1 MSVAAGEYRPKG
13 AQSTRRSVVLA
24 SLVVGAAFVLL
35 SVAVVHGSHLRL
47 AAVPLAMLICVVAL
61 HKRLFAWHS
70 LIALILLV
78 ILFVPIR
85 RYTLPSALPFNL
97 ELYRIVVAG
106 VVICWVS
113 SLLIDRRVRV
123 RSSGMDGPLGA
134 FALAILISVVVNV
147 HRVESVGPF
156 FTKLITLFASFLV
169 VFYLLVSVIKR
180 PREIDFLVRILVG
193 GGAVLGVS
201 AIIEQRFN
209 YHAFNHINS
218 VLPFLE
224 YHDVQL
230 ATAAERGGQLRVY
243 ASSQHPIA
251 MGAAF
256 ALLLPLAVYCVRTW
270 GRRWW
275 LATALIIFGAVATQS
290 RSAVVMLFVIAIVYV
305 GLHPR
310 ETARLWPLVLPALVI
325 IHFAVPGNLGS
336 IKDSFFPKGGLV
348 AEQADKPVGSG
359 RLATLGPVLRDEF
372 LPNPIVGEGFATR
385 ITVSEPGLAQN
396 APITD
401 DEWLD
406 LLAQTGILG
415 VLAFLWVFVRSVR
428 GMWRPAK
435 RDPSARGWLLA
446 GATAS
451 IVAYGV
457 SMLTYDAFS
466 FIQVTFLFFII
477 LSIGAVTLLTSTNDW
492 EQFARDRARA
502 HCP

>member
-1 MSVAAGEYRPKG
+1 MEAPS
-13 AQSTRRSVVLA
+13 SA
-24 SLVVGAAFVLL
+24 S
-35 SVAVVHGSHLRL
+35 
-47 AAVPLAMLICVVAL
+47 P
-61 HKRLFAWHS
+61 
-70 LIALILLV
+70 
-78 ILFVPIR
+78 
-85 RYTLPSALPFNL
+85 
-97 ELYRIVVAG
+97 
-106 VVICWVS
+106 
-113 SLLIDRRVRV
+113 
-123 RSSGMDGPLGA
+123 RSSSSG
-134 FALAILISVVVNV
+134 
-147 HRVESVGPF
+147 
-156 FTKLITLFASFLV
+156 
-169 VFYLLVSVIKR
+169 
-180 PREIDFLVRILVG
+180 
-193 GGAVLGVS
+193 
-201 AIIEQRFN
+201 FN

-336 IKDSFFPKGGLV
+336 IKDSFFPEGGLV

-385 ITVSEPGLAQN
+385 ITVSEPGLTKN

-406 LLAQTGILG
+406 LLAETGIVG
-415 VLAFLWVFVRSVR
+415 ALALLWVFVRSVR
-428 GMWRPAK
+428 RMWLPAK
-435 RDPSARGWLLA
+435 HDPSARGWLLA
-446 GATAS
+446 ATTAS
-451 IVAYGV
+451 VRRLWRSACSRMTRSPSFRSRSCSSPSSVSGRSHFSRRRVTGSSLLGIAPVPIARVKGV
-457 SMLTYDAFS
+457 RRIERSPVRRPRAGEQPTAPEAGSWRAARLTRPGP
-466 FIQVTFLFFII
+466 
-477 LSIGAVTLLTSTNDW
+477 IGASRPELI
-492 EQFARDRARA
+492 
-502 HCP
+502 